1 MHPLTK
7 LQLVILDLLNYDE
20 QLIKRGE
27 VNQIRVDDEANY
39 IVVNSLSPAAAVTK
53 DKSYDDVAEVLT
65 IGAKYRMPVTVDF
78 FGVDA
83 YQNATKFQL
92 MLRTDMAAD
101 MQNLHKMTIM
111 AASSLADVKQ
121 LTGSQYVNRYQLT
134 LNLLYNESV
143 ALDTLR
149 IDEAIIDI
157 IQ

>member
-1 MHPLTK
+1 
-7 LQLVILDLLNYDE
+7 
-20 QLIKRGE
+20 
-27 VNQIRVDDEANY
+27 
-39 IVVNSLSPAAAVTK
+39 
-53 DKSYDDVAEVLT
+53 
-65 IGAKYRMPVTVDF
+65 
-78 FGVDA
+78 
-83 YQNATKFQL
+83 
-92 MLRTDMAAD
+92 MAAD